1 MEKKKKSF
9 KSIITITIIILIVTN
24 IITSAGDYLESLS
37 KRSYSSDNWHWY
49 GYVYCPKFNETRYK
63 VCAMNIRELESSV
76 DEYNMDNSEM
86 MHYLD
91 QEKLL
96 ESNYL
101 KAIPTTNDP
110 RCKYISKGDLTT
122 EDGEICCKKHGSFS
136 DIIQKIEIEKKEYER
151 MNTFYFYCIRIFP
164 ALLYFLFMLIY
175 VLLNKIIKKQA
186 TIT

>member
-1 MEKKKKSF
+1 MVKKKKSF
-9 KSIITITIIILIVTN
+9 KSIIITSIIILIVTN

-37 KRSYSSDNWHWY
+37 RRRYSSDNWHWY
-49 GYVYCPKFNETRYK
+49 GYVDCPKFNETRYK

-122 EDGEICCKKHGSFS
+122 DNGEICCELHGSMD
-136 DIIQKIEIEKKEYER
+136 DIPQNLEKEKRKFER
-151 MNTFYFYCIRIFP
+151 NNTIYNVCIRIIP
-164 ALLYFLFMLIY
+164 AILYFLFMVI
-175 VLLNKIIKKQA
+175 
-186 TIT
+186 